1 MNRPPDRELG
11 DTLTEQAIDRLHQ
24 DILSG
29 TLAPGTRLAVAD
41 LADTYGIG
49 TTPIREALSR
59 LVSKNLITVTGRRG
73 FRVREMG
80 REDLEDITRVRFIAE
95 LEGIRLS
102 MLNGDDAWEAGII
115 GHLHQ
120 LRVHVNRSGR
130 EFGKG
135 GLDFDHLHRQFHASL
150 LAASGSPRLKD
161 LSDNLY
167 DQACR
172 YRLTM
177 MRMLV
182 DPDEFIRMHSDLAEA
197 VLGRNVDAVADVL
210 REHLYT
216 TVRCVYPDAQHDL

>member
-1 MNRPPDRELG
+1 MNRPPDRDLG
-11 DTLTEQAIDRLHQ
+11 DTLTERAIARLHQ

-29 TLAPGTRLAVAD
+29 ALPPGARLAVVD
-41 LADTYGIG
+41 LAETYGIG

-59 LVSKNLITVTGRRG
+59 LVSRNLITVTGRRG

-80 REDLEDITRVRFIAE
+80 REDLEDITRLRLIAE

-102 MLNGDDAWEAGII
+102 MRNGDDAWEAGII

-120 LRVHVNRSGR
+120 LRVHVHRSGR
-130 EFGKG
+130 DFGKG

-150 LAASGSPRLKD
+150 LAASGSPRLRD

-197 VLGRNVDAVADVL
+197 VLSRDADAVAGLL
-210 REHLYT
+210 REHLYS
-216 TVRCVYPDAQHDL
+216 TVRCVYPDAPHDP

>member
-11 DTLTEQAIDRLHQ
+11 DTLTERAIDRLHQ

-29 TLAPGTRLAVAD
+29 ILAPGTRLAVAD
-41 LADTYGIG
+41 LAETYGIG

-59 LVSKNLITVTGRRG
+59 LVSKNLITVIGRRG

-80 REDLEDITRVRFIAE
+80 REDLEDITRLRFIAE

-102 MLNGDDAWEAGII
+102 MLHGDDAWEASII
-115 GHLHQ
+115 AQLHQ

-130 EFGKG
+130 DFGQG
-135 GLDFDHLHRQFHASL
+135 GLDFDHLHRQFHAAL

-197 VLGRNVDAVADVL
+197 VLGRDADAVAGVL

-216 TVRCVYPDAQHDL
+216 TVRCVYPEAQHDL